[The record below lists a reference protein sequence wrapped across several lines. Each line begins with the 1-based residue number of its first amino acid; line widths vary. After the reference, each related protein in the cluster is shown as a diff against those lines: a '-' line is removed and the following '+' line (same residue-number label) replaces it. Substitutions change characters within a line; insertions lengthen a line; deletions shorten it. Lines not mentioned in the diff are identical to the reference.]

1 VEASD
6 LPSSAESELAED
18 VLAVITVFGARL
30 HGASSAGRRRKIP
43 TQREEESIGGAGRIN
58 AV

>member
-30 HGASSAGRRRKIP
+30 HGARSSGRRRKP
-43 TQREEESIGGAGRIN
+43 QGKEEIVGGRISN
-58 AV
+58 RA